1 MAGLTTDLDVFAVQT
16 VRGLLVVIEVPQR
29 PGTGAMAVFAKGTEL
44 LLVLVLFLVAAETI
58 PWRILVTCALVTS
71 PAGRRNMASRQRKT
85 GQPMVKLFDA
95 P

>member
-1 MAGLTTDLDVFAVQT
+1 MAGLTADLDVFAVQT

-29 PGTGAMAVFAKGTEL
+29 PGTGVMAVFAKGTEL
-44 LLVLVLFLVAAETI
+44 LLVLVRFLVAAETI

-71 PAGRRNMASRQRKT
+71 LAGRRNMASGERETR
-85 GQPMVKLFDA
+85 QPMVKLFYT